1 METFREWV
9 LGHVAHLLLSALVI
23 GGPLIYH
30 FGQYANRIDDHMK
43 LAQHTGQRKENAAT
57 TKAINEVDT
66 KVEVL
71 KETVDATNKK
81 LDQQEVAADKFRGEQ
96 RTVNESITRALGRI
110 EGKLGP

>member
-1 METFREWV
+1 
-9 LGHVAHLLLSALVI
+9 
-23 GGPLIYH
+23 
-30 FGQYANRIDDHMK
+30 
-43 LAQHTGQRKENAAT
+43 
-57 TKAINEVDT
+57 VDT